1 MLSEDILKPKEN
13 ETPTGK
19 KKRNRKPPVNPATIN
34 QFAVKVRIKPTP
46 EQIVMFEKT
55 FGCCRKIWNLM
66 LADKKNAYD
75 EGRKIPFPEP
85 VYYKKMPEF
94 AYLNEIDS
102 LALSNVQLN
111 LKAAYKR
118 AFESGFGFPRF
129 KSKRDLVQSYT
140 TNNQVYSGTDHFTKE
155 KCWNSSIEILDGRVL
170 KLPRVGLVDM
180 VMHRNVQ
187 PFWELRSVTISRGG
201 DGKYYA
207 SILFRTKKEEIPELI
222 IDDKTKA
229 LGLDYKSDG
238 LYMDSEG
245 NCAKMP
251 KFYQNA
257 HKRLAIAQRE
267 LSRKTGSKKG
277 EKKSKNYLKQL
288 AKVNRIH
295 AHIANQRKDFL
306 HKKSAAIANQYDVVC
321 VEDLDMKAMSNKG
334 FGNGKATLNNGY
346 GIFQSMLKHKLESQG
361 KKFVVIDKWFAS
373 SQLCS
378 HCGHKQKMPL
388 NVRTYKCPE
397 CGSSI
402 DRDINAAI
410 NILEEGL
417 RMLKE
422 RPLVA

>member
-1 MLSEDILKPKEN
+1 MTLSENISKPKEN

-19 KKRNRKPPVNPATIN
+19 KKRNRRPLVDPATIN
-34 QFAVKVRIKPTP
+34 QFAVKVRINPTS

-75 EGRKIPFPEP
+75 EGRKISFPEP
-85 VYYKKMPEF
+85 ANYKKMPEL

-118 AFESGFGFPRF
+118 AFESGFGLPRF
-129 KSKRDLVQSYT
+129 KSKRDPVQSYT
-140 TNNQVYSGTDHFTKE
+140 TNNQVYLGTNHFTKE
-155 KCWNSSIEILDGRVL
+155 KCWNSSIEILDDRVL

-187 PFWELRSVTISRGG
+187 PFWELRSVTISRSG

-207 SILFRTKKEEIPELI
+207 SILFRTKKKEIPELI

-238 LYMDSEG
+238 LYMDSER

-306 HKKSAAIANQYDVVC
+306 HKKSSEIANQYDVVC
-321 VEDLDMKAMSNKG
+321 VEDLDMKAIANKG
-334 FGNGKATLNNGY
+334 FGNGKATMNNGY
-346 GIFQSMLKHKLESQG
+346 GMFLTMLDYKLVRQG
-361 KKFVVIDKWFAS
+361 KKLVRVDKWFPS

-378 HCGHKQKMPL
+378 CCGHKQKMPL
-388 NVRTYKCPE
+388 NIRVYNCPE
-397 CGSSI
+397 CGNHL

-410 NILEEGL
+410 NIRNKGMEQ
-417 RMLKE
+417 
-422 RPLVA
+422 LVSA